1 MRRMTLLIILIFT
14 VVQSGGKVQAKENP
28 PELSARTAALI
39 DVESGRLL
47 YEKQAEKQ
55 MRIASLTKIMTAIVA
70 IENGSLKQLV
80 TVGPNAVG
88 VEGSSIYLKQG
99 EKIPLESL
107 LYGLMLR
114 SGNDAAVAI
123 AEHIGGSVEGF
134 VFKMNEKAEF
144 IGLNGT
150 HFQNPSGL
158 DSPRHYSTAQDMAKL
173 TAYALR
179 NQTFQKIVSTPVK
192 TVPWP
197 GEKWHRKWYNKNKI
211 LRLYSGANGVK
222 TGYTK
227 LSKRTLVA
235 SASRNG
241 RQLATVT
248 LNASDDWNDS
258 MLLLEYG
265 FSHFQRVK
273 LIHRG
278 KVFPTQPDRKG
289 KFKVVA
295 RSDFIYPLKPEER
308 KKVQIKPIMMVPLK
322 KVDREGLKVGN
333 AWIYL
338 DEQPVGSVDLI
349 TEMRAEK
356 AEKTAFS
363 DWWRIFAQVVGREG

>member
-1 MRRMTLLIILIFT
+1 MRWMTLIIILFFT
-14 VVQSGGKVQAKENP
+14 VVQSAGKVRAQENP

-47 YEKQAEKQ
+47 YEKKAEKQ

-70 IENGSLKQLV
+70 IENGNLKQLV

-99 EKIPLESL
+99 EKISLEAL

-134 VFKMNEKAEF
+134 VFEMNEKADF
-144 IGLNGT
+144 IGLTGT
-150 HFQNPSGL
+150 RFQNPSGL
-158 DSPRHYSTAQDMAKL
+158 DSPGHYSTAEDMAKL

-197 GEKWHRKWYNKNKI
+197 GEKWHRKWYNKNKM

-235 SASRNG
+235 SALRNG

-265 FSHFQRVK
+265 FRHFQRVK
-273 LIHRG
+273 LIRRG
-278 KVFPTQPDRKG
+278 KIFATQPNRKEN
-289 KFKVVA
+289 FKVVA
-295 RSDFIYPLKPEER
+295 RSDFVYPLKPEER

-322 KVDREGLKVGN
+322 KVDREGLKVGK
-333 AWIYL
+333 ARIYL
-338 DEQPVGSVDLI
+338 DEQPIGSIDLI
-349 TEMRAEK
+349 TEMMAEK
-356 AEKTAFS
+356 AEKTVFS